1 MSHLEK
7 KFHSHLTVVFISS
20 FAIIFFNM
28 SDLFETMTFE
38 KFFISLTSFADEQF
52 FETLKELV
60 LRVNEHAASR
70 DYAIVLA
77 RIKKFKHDEK
87 RKT

>member
-1 MSHLEK
+1 
-7 KFHSHLTVVFISS
+7 
-20 FAIIFFNM
+20 M
-28 SDLFETMTFE
+28 SDFFETMTFE
-38 KFFISLTSFADEQF
+38 KSLISLTFFADEQF

-60 LRVNEHAASR
+60 LRVNKHAASK